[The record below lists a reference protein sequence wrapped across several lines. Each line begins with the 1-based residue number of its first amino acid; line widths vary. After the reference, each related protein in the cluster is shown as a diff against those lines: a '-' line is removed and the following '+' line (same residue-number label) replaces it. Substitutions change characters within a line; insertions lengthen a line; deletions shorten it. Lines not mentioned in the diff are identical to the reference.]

1 MIEKD
6 KTEENCVLENFKEHL
21 NWGQKIISD
30 HVSKHYNLLVVS
42 KRPIF
47 MLEKYELL

>member
-1 MIEKD
+1 MK
-6 KTEENCVLENFKEHL
+6 KTKQKKIVYLKISKNIL